1 MSTYN
6 NQAAESM
13 HPVPNVRRPSQGS
26 STGAPGFPT
35 GLQDTQSQYNPAMTG
50 VNPSTGAGYQKP
62 PPVPARPSN
71 SYDQGG
77 YDAPTQ
83 QAYDAPTQHAYNAP
97 TQHAY
102 DAPTQHAS
110 TAQHTNLDDRAT
122 AHTGTKVPPSER
134 YAQKGDDIGRKAQ
147 GVMAGVHGAGESLRG
162 ALTGAVDRA
171 FGTTEGPRGA
181 ERNEEIARRGER
193 EIQTGEFTRSGR

>member
-83 QAYDAPTQHAYNAP
+83 Q
-97 TQHAY
+97 AY